1 MRRALLATALAALV
15 APAAS
20 SAADHLAV
28 VNEVMLSKGG
38 DSNAQFIEL
47 LDAAGES
54 FPNPPYE
61 IIVYDTNG
69 TSVGSQGVDQSLLAF
84 KTSPVLISTAAAD
97 NGGVTGDAPLTVTLP
112 AVGQACFTGAPNQRK
127 IHCVRWGCVATAV
140 AGSVAVP
147 APPDGQSVQRQAGGA
162 YQLAAPTPKA
172 ANTAGTTAAACPPP
186 PDGDGDGVP
195 DSSDQCPATPAQTS
209 SGCPPPPGDKDG
221 DGVADTQDACPDE
234 AAQTLNGCPPAPPPD
249 ADGDG
254 VPDSADTCPAQPA
267 QTATGCPPAA
277 EEVPQATAGDDTI
290 TGDAI
295 ANTICG
301 LAGDDTITGDAGN
314 DILWG
319 DLCDRPGAAAG
330 GNDTLNGNDG
340 NDRLYGSGGN
350 DRLRGGRGKDR
361 LDGGKGNDRLAGGP
375 GKNAYLAGAGNDK
388 VSARNGKKET
398 VDCGRGK
405 KDSATVDR
413 ADATPGCEK
422 VQRP

>member
-1 MRRALLATALAALV
+1 MRRALLALALLALAA
-15 APAAS
+15 PAAA

-28 VNEVMLSKGG
+28 VNEVMLSKGS

-54 FPNPPYE
+54 FPNQPYE
-61 IIVYDTNG
+61 IVVYDTNG
-69 TSVGSQGVDQSLLAF
+69 TAVGSQGVNQTLLAF

-97 NGGVTGDAPLTVTLP
+97 AALGVTGDAPLTVSLP

-127 IHCVRWGCVATAV
+127 IHCVRWGCVATGV
-140 AGSVAVP
+140 VGSVAVP
-147 APPDGQSVQRQAGGA
+147 APPDGQSVQRQGSNV
-162 YQLAAPTPKA
+162 YHLAAPTPKA
-172 ANTAGTTAAACPPP
+172 ANIAGTSAAACP
-186 PDGDGDGVP
+186 
-195 DSSDQCPATPAQTS
+195 
-209 SGCPPPPGDKDG
+209 
-221 DGVADTQDACPDE
+221 
-234 AAQTLNGCPPAPPPD
+234 PPPD

-254 VPDSADTCPAQPA
+254 VPDSSDGCPDTPAQTANGCPAQPPPDFDADGLPDSADSCPDQPA
-267 QTATGCPPAA
+267 QTANGCPLLP
-277 EEVPQATAGDDTI
+277 EPQATAGDDTI
-290 TGDAI
+290 SGDAI

-301 LAGDDTITGDAGN
+301 LAGDDTISGNAGN

-361 LDGGKGNDRLAGGP
+361 LDGGKGNDRLVGGP
-375 GKNAYLAGAGNDK
+375 GKNAYLAGAGNDT
-388 VSARNGKKET
+388 VSARNGKRET
-398 VDCGRGK
+398 VDCGRGR
-405 KDSATVDR
+405 KDRATVDQ
-413 ADATPGCEK
+413 ADPTRGCEK